1 MAGLVRLSTVDWPG
15 KLAAVVFLQGCPWQC
30 TYCHNPDLID
40 VRTPGTLAWTDVLAF
55 LDRRRGLLDGVV
67 FSGGEP
73 TLQPGLPQAVDDVR
87 ARGFGVGLHTGGAWP
102 RRLERLLPRLDW
114 VGLDVKHLPEK
125 YAEITG
131 AGPSGEAAWA
141 SLDAVLASGVDH
153 EVRTTVDPTVHV
165 RDDVIALADRLRE
178 RGVRRHVFQ
187 EARPVGA
194 DAAWAVRLGSLRLR
208 DVVRDDDL
216 PGVERRHGG

>member
-40 VRTPGTLAWTDVLAF
+40 VRAPGTLAWTDILEF

-73 TLQPGLPQAVDDVR
+73 TLQPRLPQAVDDVR

-131 AGPSGEAAWA
+131 AGPSGAAAWA
-141 SLDAVLASGVDH
+141 SLDAVLESGVDH

-178 RGVRRHVFQ
+178 RGVRRHVLQ
-187 EARPVGA
+187 EARADGA
-194 DAAWAVRLGSLRLR
+194 APAWAGRLGSLRLR